1 MFQAFFIGYRQN
13 DIYFSLI
20 YLIDFFGKNFAERI
34 INAYFAKKELHK
46 IDIHKVKE
54 GDYAAFKSF
63 FECFYPKLMALA
75 CRFVDEHAAKDL
87 VQDVFV
93 SYWEQ
98 KKLIEAD
105 NIQSFLF
112 KWVQNR
118 CLNYLK
124 HQMVVEEYEARIR
137 IAEARIAFLNDRTDT
152 NDVLKQVVDHELR
165 DLIEE
170 SVKKLPPKTAEAFRL
185 CYFHDLS
192 HKEIAKI
199 MDISP
204 RTVETHIRNAVLF
217 LREDLKDLLLF
228 FIAFY
233 HLS

>member
-1 MFQAFFIGYRQN
+1 MQ
-13 DIYFSLI
+13 LP
-20 YLIDFFGKNFAERI
+20 
-34 INAYFAKKELHK
+34 
-46 IDIHKVKE
+46 IDIQKVKE
-54 GDYAAFKSF
+54 GDQVAFQSF

-105 NIQSFLF
+105 NIQSFLY
-112 KWVQNR
+112 KWLQNK

-137 IAEARIAFLNDRTDT
+137 IAEARITFLNDRTDT
-152 NDVLKQVVDHELR
+152 NDVLKQVIDKDLR
-165 DLIEE
+165 ELIED
-170 SVKKLPPKTAEAFRL
+170 SVKKLPPRTAEVFRL
-185 CYFHDLS
+185 CYYHDMP
-192 HKEIAKI
+192 HKEIAKVL
-199 MDISP
+199 DISP
-204 RTVETHIRNAVLF
+204 RTVESHIRHAVLF
-217 LREDLKDLLLF
+217 LREDLKDLLVLF
-228 FIAFY
+228 AAFY